1 MATNAPTNAASST
14 TARTS
19 ASPARLLAAAIG
31 GPAQWRDKL
40 VRIAG
45 TLAIQLDRREIRR
58 RLERLK
64 ERGYLDTIPTGGQ
77 LLAGGLD
84 MLAFFIVPGAEDY
97 YQTRGIDFRFHQV
110 LRFLD
115 DPVSVMDPV
124 GLFSR
129 RDTII
134 GHLMQVTHANP
145 VYDLQVLDMFDDG
158 LDRLEA
164 ELAQMIAGTHPR
176 AGTIGAVVEDATY
189 HARLLDYVR
198 TYRRNPAAP
207 HLLREQ
213 GSARS
218 SPEFRLA
225 EHTFGTLPAFMRY
238 ANRLPRS
245 PRALW
250 RHVRRNSID
259 PAYCDAEPAAA
270 YRAGTLESPYA
281 RAA

>member
-1 MATNAPTNAASST
+1 MPTSPTST
-14 TARTS
+14 ATARIS
-19 ASPARLLAAAIG
+19 ASPARLLALAIG
-31 GPAQWRDKL
+31 GPRQWRDKS

-64 ERGYLDTIPTGGQ
+64 ARGYLEQIPTKPQ

-84 MLAFFIVPGAEDY
+84 MLRFFIVPGAEDY

-115 DPVSVMDPV
+115 DPVSVIDPV

-145 VYDLQVLDMFDDG
+145 IYDLQILDMFEDG
-158 LDRLEA
+158 LDRLET
-164 ELAQMIAGTHPR
+164 ELEQMLAGTHPR
-176 AGTIGAVVEDATY
+176 ASTIGAVVEDSTY
-189 HARLLDYVR
+189 HARLLAYVR
-198 TYRRNPAAP
+198 TYRADPGVP
-207 HLLREQ
+207 HLLRQQ
-213 GSARS
+213 GSARAS
-218 SPEFRLA
+218 AEFRLA

-238 ANRLPRS
+238 ANRLPRD

-250 RHVRRNSID
+250 AHYRRGVLD
-259 PAYCDAEPAAA
+259 PAYCDPTPAAA